1 MNPFKVI
8 RKSTTEKGDLAKTR
22 VWVYEDRIFIQQLFL
37 CKKKDKTTKLIYK
50 KFGMY
55 LHVNEMAFR
64 TTTFIDFSNTLI
76 NELVSQGFIIRSFK

>member
-55 LHVNEMAFR
+55 LHVNEKAIR
-64 TTTFIDFSNTLI
+64 TLHYEDYHLDIIVSHVQKELTT
-76 NELVSQGFIIRSFK
+76 